1 MGTVQEIETA
11 IKKLGDAE
19 FAELTAWRWDIEIER
34 DAKAGHLDNLAG
46 EAIREFK
53 AGKTTPL

>member
-1 MGTVQEIETA
+1 MSTVQEIETA

-19 FAELTAWRWDIEIER
+19 FAELTAWLWDIEIER
-34 DAKAGHLDNLAG
+34 DAKAGRLDNLAG

-53 AGKTTPL
+53 AGKTTAL